1 MGLTPG
7 PVHAM
12 LPATMS
18 KRDKPQESEL
28 VAAAQALDEGLERF
42 EALSEQLQNAPLQ
55 SEKHLERAST
65 TLKNLADMDDQLR
78 QRVTALVGA
87 ISRVRDR
94 QQAQAEAVHQRAQE
108 LQARTEVFKD
118 LLVRYGNM
126 GQSAGELNV
135 QMQQFAQQRQ
145 DAKTPEE
152 NAALATTFQALQDR
166 MAQVAIEAEDLS
178 RAADEKEFN
187 DIARQADSLRQQLLS
202 ARNKMGL
209 LQKSFSGS

>member
-1 MGLTPG
+1 
-7 PVHAM
+7 
-12 LPATMS
+12 MS

-42 EALSEQLQNAPLQ
+42 EALSEELQKSPLQ

-65 TLKNLADMDDQLR
+65 TLKRLADMDDQLR
-78 QRVTALVGA
+78 ARVTALVGA
-87 ISRVRDR
+87 ISKVRDR

-108 LQARTEVFKD
+108 LQQRTEVFKD
-118 LLVRYGNM
+118 LLVRYGSM

-145 DAKTPEE
+145 LAKTPEE

-166 MAQVAIEAEDLS
+166 MAEVAQEAQELAQ
-178 RAADEKEFN
+178 AADEKEFT
-187 DIARQADSLRQQLLS
+187 DIARQADSLRQQLLA
-202 ARNKMGL
+202 ARNKMSL
-209 LQKSFSGS
+209 LQKSFGGA

>member
-1 MGLTPG
+1 MFRR
-7 PVHAM
+7 
-12 LPATMS
+12 TMS
-18 KRDKPQESEL
+18 KRDKSQQSEL

-42 EALSEQLQNAPLQ
+42 EALTEQLQKAPLQ
-55 SEKHLERAST
+55 SEKHLERASD
-65 TLKNLADMDDQLR
+65 TLKALADMDDQLR
-78 QRVTALVGA
+78 VRVTSLVGV

-94 QQAQAEAVHQRAQE
+94 QQAQAEAVHESAQQ

-118 LLVRYGNM
+118 LLVRYGSL

-145 DAKTPEE
+145 QAKTPEE
-152 NAALATTFQALQDR
+152 QAAVATTFQALQDR
-166 MAQVAIEAEDLS
+166 MAQVADDAKALATL
-178 RAADEKEFN
+178 AAEKEFG

-209 LQKSFSGS
+209 LQKSFGGNGAS

>member
-1 MGLTPG
+1 M
-7 PVHAM
+7 V
-12 LPATMS
+12 PATMS
-18 KRDKPQESEL
+18 KREKSQESEL

-42 EALSEQLQNAPLQ
+42 EALSEQLKTAPLQ

-65 TLKNLADMDDQLR
+65 TLKSLADMDDQLR

-145 DAKTPEE
+145 AAKTPEE

-166 MAQVAIEAEDLS
+166 MAEVANEAQDLA
-178 RAADEKEFN
+178 RAAEEKEFN